1 MTKPETTISDKQL
14 AANLR
19 DNLLEEERETATED
33 LFRLTQAR
41 NSALSQSR
49 QGRKPFFW
57 PALATS
63 LASVALI
70 TAVLINPVEQIVPSG
85 NISITEIQADEPL
98 IDLYEDLDFYD
109 WLASAET

>member
-19 DNLLEEERETATED
+19 DNLLEQERETATED
-33 LFRLTQAR
+33 LFRLAQAR

-57 PALATS
+57 PAL
-63 LASVALI
+63 
-70 TAVLINPVEQIVPSG
+70 
-85 NISITEIQADEPL
+85 EPHWPQL
-98 IDLYEDLDFYD
+98 RLLLQY
-109 WLASAET
+109 